1 MKRHSLLIGLG
12 LVLVLVFL
20 GSAMGLYKMG
30 FIQQLDNIL
39 YDYRLKMTMPGGVD
53 DRIVILDIDEK
64 SLKEE
69 GRWPWS
75 RDRLALLMDKLFDR
89 DGVAVAGFD
98 VVFAEKDESSGFK
111 VLQELA
117 HKQLKGIPQFQSA
130 LAQIKP
136 QLDYDNLFARKLR
149 NRNIVLGYYFSNSTK
164 GAEKSVSGALPDP
177 IFSPGTFNGRPITFI
192 QWDGYGGNLPELQEN
207 AASAGDFNPQVD
219 SDGVVRRVPMIV
231 EYNGAYYESLSLAIV
246 RTLLGNNKLSPGYA
260 SNKSADY
267 AGLEWLDLESEQAN
281 FTIPVDEDV
290 STLIPYR
297 GGQGS
302 FRYIS
307 VADVLHDRIAPEELK
322 DKIVLIGTTAPG
334 LLDMR
339 STPVAAVYPGVEVH
353 ANMIAGIIDQNLK
366 QKPPYVMGVEIVT
379 LLILGVALSLLL
391 PLLTPAK
398 STLLTVVMLAGTLA
412 GNMAT
417 WHYLNLALPLA
428 SALLMILSLFVLD
441 ILYGY
446 FVEAR
451 TKRQITHLFGKYVP
465 SELVD
470 EMSKNPELLPSMDG
484 ESREMTILFS
494 DVRGFTTIS
503 EKLNDPKKLSQLM
516 NAFLTPLSKVIY
528 DHNGKVDK
536 YMGDCIMAFWG
547 APLPEPEH
555 ARKAILA
562 GLEMQR
568 KLQELQPDFIKRFGL
583 EIHVGVGINTG
594 KVSVGNMGSDAR
606 LAYTVM
612 GDAVNLASRLEG
624 ITKQYGVGVMVGENT
639 QNAVTDVVYREL
651 DHVRVK
657 GKIEPVAIYEPL
669 GLIGEVDKAVLEQ
682 LDLYRQAL
690 ELYRKQDWAQAELQL
705 KNCRATIRCKL
716 YEVYA
721 ERSKY
726 FLNNPPGADWDGV
739 FIFETK

>member
-1 MKRHSLLIGLG
+1 MKRHALLIALG
-12 LVLVLVFL
+12 LALVLMFL
-20 GSAMGLYKMG
+20 GSAKFYQFG
-30 FIQQLDNIL
+30 FVQRLDNIL
-39 YDYRLKMTMPGGVD
+39 YDYRLQLTMPGRGD

-98 VVFAEKDESSGFK
+98 VVFAEKDESSGYK
-111 VLQELA
+111 VLQGLA
-117 HKQLKGIPQFQSA
+117 QQELKGNSQFKNV
-130 LAQIKP
+130 LAKIEP
-136 QLDYDNLFARKLR
+136 QLDYDHLFASKLI
-149 NRNIVLGYYFSNSTK
+149 NRNVVLGYYFSNETGSENNVT
-164 GAEKSVSGALPDP
+164 GALPDP
-177 IFSPGTFNGRPITFI
+177 TFSHGKFDKYHIDFVHRR
-192 QWDGYGGNLPELQEN
+192 GYGANLPELQEN
-207 AASAGDFNPQVD
+207 AASAGDFNPEVD
-219 SDGVVRRVPMIV
+219 SDGVVRRVPMIM
-231 EYNGAYYESLSLAIV
+231 EYKGAYYESLSLAVV
-246 RTLLGNNKLSPGYA
+246 RTWLGNNKLKP
-260 SNKSADY
+260 DY
-267 AGLEWLDLESEQAN
+267 ADSCTVGYVCMESLSLVGDHASYKIPLDEN
-281 FTIPVDEDV
+281 V

-297 GGQGS
+297 GGKHS

-307 VADVLHDRIAPEELK
+307 IADVLHDRITPDELK

-334 LLDMR
+334 LMDLR
-339 STPVAAVYPGVEVH
+339 STPVDGVYPGVEVH
-353 ANMIAGIIDQNLK
+353 ANMIAGILENALK
-366 QKPPYVMGVEIVT
+366 EKPPYVMGGEVVTMLIV
-379 LLILGVALSLLL
+379 GVALSFLL
-391 PLLTPAK
+391 PLLSPVK
-398 STLLTVVMLAGTLA
+398 STLLTAATLIVLVG
-412 GNMAT
+412 GNVAM
-417 WHYLNLALPLA
+417 WQYRNLALPLA
-428 SALLMILSLFVLD
+428 NEVLMILGLFVLD
-441 ILYGY
+441 TLYGY
-446 FVEAR
+446 FVESR
-451 TKRQITHLFGKYVP
+451 TKRQITSLFAKYVP
-465 SELVD
+465 TELVD
-470 EMSKNPELLPSMDG
+470 EMSKNPQLLPSLDG

-562 GLEMQR
+562 GLEMQK
-568 KLQELQPDFIKRFGL
+568 KLQELQPEFIKRFGL

-606 LAYTVM
+606 VAYTVM

-639 QNAVTDVVYREL
+639 KNAVPEIIYREL

-669 GLIGEVDKAVLEQ
+669 GLIGTMDKTVLEE
-682 LDLYRQAL
+682 LDLYQQAL
-690 ELYRKQDWAQAELQL
+690 VQYRKQEWIGAKSQFEKLQGN
-705 KNCRATIRCKL
+705 KPCKL

-721 ERSKY
+721 ERSEY
-726 FLNNPPGADWDGV
+726 FLNNPPGDNWDGV
-739 FIFETK
+739 FVFETK